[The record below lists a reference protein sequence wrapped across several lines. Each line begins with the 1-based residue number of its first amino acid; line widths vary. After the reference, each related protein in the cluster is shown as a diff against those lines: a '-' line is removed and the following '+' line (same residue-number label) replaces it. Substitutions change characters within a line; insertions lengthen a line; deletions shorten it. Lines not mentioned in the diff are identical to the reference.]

1 MNQPVLTNEREAMSE
16 PKNRANKAPELE
28 NYSDSST
35 YRRIK
40 CENFTV
46 EGFSRAPVMTFW
58 RVPEYKLGF
67 DLGWQPWEFMGTPRW
82 FLSHTHMDHVLALPA
97 YVARRRMMQMEPPTI
112 YLPEQKV
119 NEVRQFLGS
128 FCKLEQSS
136 LPCELIGVR
145 PGDVID
151 LSRELVVTVHKTF
164 HTVPSVGYIIWERRK
179 KLKPEFLELSG
190 EQIRDLNLSGVEISY
205 ELRFPRIAFL
215 GDSSA
220 RGLDQNPDMF
230 KADVLV
236 AEMTHVS
243 SQRNEPNQTP
253 GHMRVEDYAAR
264 KDRFENQKIIA
275 SHFSVRYPMREI
287 ESRVREKLPDML
299 GGRLVLV

>member
-1 MNQPVLTNEREAMSE
+1 MSE
-16 PKNRANKAPELE
+16 PKNRANKTPELE

-119 NEVRQFLGS
+119 NEVRQFLGA

-179 KLKPEFLELSG
+179 KLKPEYLELSG

-264 KDRFENQKIIA
+264 RDRFENQKIIA

>member
-1 MNQPVLTNEREAMSE
+1 LTNEREAMSE
-16 PKNRANKAPELE
+16 PKTRANNAPELQ

-35 YRRIK
+35 YRRVK

-119 NEVRQFLGS
+119 NEVRQFLGA

-151 LSRELVVTVHKTF
+151 LTRELVVTVHKTF
-164 HTVPSVGYIIWERRK
+164 HTAPSVGYIVWERRK
-179 KLKPEFLELSG
+179 KLKPEYLELSG

-230 KADVLV
+230 KADVLI

-243 SQRNEPNQTP
+243 SQRNEPNQLP
-253 GHMRVEDYAAR
+253 GHMRVEDYVAR
-264 KDRFENQKIIA
+264 KDLFENQKIVA
-275 SHFSVRYPMREI
+275 SHFSVRYPIHEI

>member
-1 MNQPVLTNEREAMSE
+1 MSE
-16 PKNRANKAPELE
+16 PKNRANYAPELG

-35 YRRIK
+35 YRRVR
-40 CENFTV
+40 CENFTI

-119 NEVRQFLGS
+119 NEVRQFLGA

-164 HTVPSVGYIIWERRK
+164 HTVPSVGYIVWERRK
-179 KLKPEFLELSG
+179 KLKPEYLELSG

-243 SQRNEPNQTP
+243 LQRNEPNQLP

-264 KDRFENQKIIA
+264 KDLFKNQKIIA
-275 SHFSVRYPMREI
+275 SHFSVRYPIHEI

-299 GGRLVLV
+299 DGRLVLI